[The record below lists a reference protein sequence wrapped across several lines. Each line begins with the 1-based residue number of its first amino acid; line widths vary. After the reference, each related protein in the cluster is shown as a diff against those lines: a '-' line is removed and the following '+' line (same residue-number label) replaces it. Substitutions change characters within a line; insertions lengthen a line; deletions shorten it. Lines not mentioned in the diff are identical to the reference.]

1 MAHKVHIGQQ
11 FDDFLAFE
19 SFIERY
25 QYNECVQFFRRDSQR
40 VEKAQGRLLNRT
52 LNPAIKYY
60 EAKYINHCIRGG
72 KNFKPR
78 GTGKKE
84 TRYI

>member
-11 FDDFLAFE
+11 FDNFLAFE

-25 QYNECVQFFRRDSQR
+25 QYNECVQFFRRDSR
-40 VEKAQGRLLNRT
+40 TVEKAVGRLPNRT

-60 EAKYINHCIRGG
+60 EVNYVRTVSDTEQTFPWQA
-72 KNFKPR
+72 
-78 GTGKKE
+78 
-84 TRYI
+84 